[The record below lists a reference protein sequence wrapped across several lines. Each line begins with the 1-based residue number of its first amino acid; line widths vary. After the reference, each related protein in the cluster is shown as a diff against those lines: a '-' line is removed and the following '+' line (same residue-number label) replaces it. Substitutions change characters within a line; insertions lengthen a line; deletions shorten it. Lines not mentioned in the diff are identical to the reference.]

1 LLAHPGLLILVAF
14 SNSEVETMSQAKT
27 KRTLSQTMALV
38 EEMLQPSEDNSS
50 LEELLEPSVRPFPVP
65 FPQDT
70 VKKKKKKKKNERG
83 QCRRSKRLSPRRQLR
98 PIKYAF

>member
-1 LLAHPGLLILVAF
+1 
-14 SNSEVETMSQAKT
+14 MSQAKT

-38 EEMLQPSEDNSS
+38 EEMLQPNYDDSS

-70 VKKKKKKKKNERG
+70 VK
-83 QCRRSKRLSPRRQLR
+83 
-98 PIKYAF
+98 

>member
-38 EEMLQPSEDNSS
+38 EEMLQPSEDDSS
-50 LEELLEPSVRPFPVP
+50 LEELLEPSVPPFPVP

-70 VKKKKKKKKNERG
+70 VKKKKKKNERG
-83 QCRRSKRLSPRRQLR
+83 RCRRSKRLSPRRQLR